1 MPSSAPALPCPFGH
15 FRARSGTLHDRSL
28 QHQPLRGLPSIAH
41 VSTNLFVTF
50 GDSRPPSASLL
61 VTIRGSRPPVTSS
74 PTFPGPFGDSRPP
87 LSSAPAFRDCSGS
100 SRPPLCNAVRARGS
114 QLPPRRRLECRGRS
128 GEGGEGEG
136 EGGGGA
142 ERGRTEQPHER
153 THAEGGEGWLK
164 TSTPPCGSQWPCVC
178 VCVVNGVVLRAMPG
192 DASLRVATFIIRV
205 ARVPWF
211 AAGRSGRGRAAAA
224 TPRARGAMAR
234 AAARTRHCS
243 HRRSAGISCSR
254 PSYLCWSQRSAASI
268 CVMGAQ
274 GSLTNLRHGPWS
286 WLRIDVSGLLARVRQ
301 HVQHCVGIS
310 GPPRRR
316 APTFSN
322 ECTSVEGNRTRLR
335 H

>member
-100 SRPPLCNAVRARGS
+100 SRPPLCNAARARGS

-153 THAEGGEGWLK
+153 TRAEGGRA
-164 TSTPPCGSQWPCVC
+164 GSRLPHPLAVLNGPACVC
-178 VCVVNGVVLRAMPG
+178 VWSTMWCCVPCQATPIFARQCSSFAWLARRGSRRGAVGVAKP
-192 DASLRVATFIIRV
+192 
-205 ARVPWF
+205 PQ
-211 AAGRSGRGRAAAA
+211 RGRAAAA
-224 TPRARGAMAR
+224 TPRARGAMG
-234 AAARTRHCS
+234 HGKGC
-243 HRRSAGISCSR
+243 
-254 PSYLCWSQRSAASI
+254 
-268 CVMGAQ
+268 GAHEALQ
-274 GSLTNLRHGPWS
+274 
-286 WLRIDVSGLLARVRQ
+286 
-301 HVQHCVGIS
+301 
-310 GPPRRR
+310 PP
-316 APTFSN
+316 
-322 ECTSVEGNRTRLR
+322 
-335 H
+335 